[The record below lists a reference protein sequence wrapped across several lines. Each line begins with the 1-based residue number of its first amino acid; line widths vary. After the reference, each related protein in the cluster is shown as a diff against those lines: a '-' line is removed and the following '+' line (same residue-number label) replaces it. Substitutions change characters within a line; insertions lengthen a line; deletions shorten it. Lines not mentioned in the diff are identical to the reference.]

1 MKSPLP
7 EWNDLQKWTERRAAA
22 ALGPDLAGRVL
33 ARARNERRRARVR
46 GLSLA
51 TLAVAALAF
60 EAGASF
66 YYSRASATAVAQA
79 QQDEFSSARQQLLS
93 SL

>member
-33 ARARNERRRARVR
+33 ARARAERRRARMR

-60 EAGASF
+60 EAGAS
-66 YYSRASATAVAQA
+66 YYNSRAADDATVQA
-79 QQDEFSSARQQLLS
+79 QVDEFSSARQQLLS

>member
-7 EWNDLQKWTERRAAA
+7 EWTDRQKWTERRAAA

-33 ARARNERRRARVR
+33 ARARTERRRARMR

-51 TLAVAALAF
+51 TLVVAALAF

-66 YYSRASATAVAQA
+66 YYSRSSAVAVVQA